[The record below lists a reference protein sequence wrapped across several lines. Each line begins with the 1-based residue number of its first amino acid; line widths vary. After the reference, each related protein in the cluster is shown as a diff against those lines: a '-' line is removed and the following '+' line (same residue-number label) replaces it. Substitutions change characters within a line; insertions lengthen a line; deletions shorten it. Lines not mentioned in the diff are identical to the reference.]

1 MAVGFVWHLLPSN
14 ILLHIASIQPPRP
27 ERGDD
32 RIFWAESTNGE
43 FTVKSAYY
51 AISNIAIHA
60 EDQIWNKVWR
70 WKGLQSIWI
79 FLRLVMHIK
88 LKMKNEL
95 TRRHIQL
102 GEFCDQRGCPSE
114 DTLLVIRDGMVAKC
128 F

>member
-1 MAVGFVWHLLPSN
+1 MLPSN

-60 EDQIWNKVWR
+60 RGSDLE
-70 WKGLQSIWI
+70 QSLEVEGTTKHLD
-79 FLRLVMHIK
+79 FSPASDAH
-88 LKMKNEL
+88 
-95 TRRHIQL
+95 
-102 GEFCDQRGCPSE
+102 
-114 DTLLVIRDGMVAKC
+114 
-128 F
+128 